1 MVFKNMEGDVG
12 FYDDAAM
19 DMDFID
25 ELLFEG
31 FNINSDR
38 GHASLDLC
46 RSENRAVTSMS
57 RLMQAVL
64 YLKESTK
71 GRDGVLIQIWVPVKR
86 GDKHVLTTQGQPYS
100 LNTNCKSLEIFRDV
114 SESYSFPAEEDSEG
128 PIGLPGRVF
137 LGKLPEWTPDVRFF
151 RRDEYRRVG
160 LAQKYNV
167 GGSFALPVFE
177 QGSGTCLG
185 VVEIV
190 SCTQKINYR
199 PELEHVCKALEVSF
213 FYLCSFHLPYETL

>member
-1 MVFKNMEGDVG
+1 MFFKNMEGDVG
-12 FYDDAAM
+12 FYGDAAM

-31 FNINSDR
+31 FNINWDR
-38 GHASLDLC
+38 VQAGQDVS
-46 RSENRAVTSMS
+46 RSENRAVTSIS

-71 GRDGVLIQIWVPVKR
+71 GRNDVPIQIWVPVKK
-86 GDKHVLTTQGQPYS
+86 GDKHVLTTEGQPYS

-128 PIGLPGRVF
+128 SIGLPGRVF

-160 LAQKYNV
+160 LVQKYNV

-199 PELEHVCKALEVSF
+199 PELEHVCKVL
-213 FYLCSFHLPYETL
+213 